1 MLKIRP
7 VLLLP
12 LCASA
17 LVAAGCGDESEP
29 STADRYAQ
37 KAEDEAKK
45 RPASASAEGEP
56 IQAEKV
62 EPTAGEASLD
72 TKPKIPK
79 ASGAAPKE
87 LVAQDLIVGDGAEAK
102 SGDPVSVQYV
112 GVTYDDNKE
121 FDASWSGSKPG
132 KPFTFTLGQGG
143 VIQGWDQGVV
153 GMKVGGRR
161 KLVIPPDLAYGAQG
175 SPPNIGPNETLV
187 FEIDLKKVGS

>member
-7 VLLLP
+7 ALLL
-12 LCASA
+12 A
-17 LVAAGCGDESEP
+17 LFAFAPVATGCGDETEP

-37 KAEDEAKK
+37 KAQDEAEK
-45 RPASASAEGEP
+45 RPASADADAKP
-56 IQAEKV
+56 IEAEKV
-62 EPTAGEASLD
+62 EPTAGEADLN

-87 LVAQDLIVGDGAEAK
+87 LVAQDLIVGNGAEAK

-132 KPFTFTLGQGG
+132 KAFTFTLGQGG

>member
-7 VLLLP
+7 VVLLA
-12 LCASA
+12 LCALA
-17 LVAAGCGDESEP
+17 LVAAACGDETEP

-37 KAEDEAKK
+37 KAQDEAEK
-45 RPASASAEGEP
+45 RPASSSAEAKP
-56 IQAEKV
+56 IEAEKV
-62 EPTAGEASLD
+62 EPTAGEADLD

-87 LVAQDLIVGDGAEAK
+87 LVAQDLIVGEGAEAK

-132 KPFTFTLGQGG
+132 KPFEFTLGQGG
-143 VIQGWDQGVV
+143 VIAGWDQGVV

-161 KLVIPPDLAYGAQG
+161 KLVIPPDLAYGQQG